1 MVLIGSPDLEYLES
15 AHKTIMGESS
25 EEFEDSDLPG
35 MRIADDEGL
44 KLAVLISSSQA
55 FSGWTN

>member
-1 MVLIGSPDLEYLES
+1 
-15 AHKTIMGESS
+15 MGELS
-25 EEFEDSDLPG
+25 EEFEDFDSPR

-55 FSGWTN
+55 FSGWTS

>member
-1 MVLIGSPDLEYLES
+1 
-15 AHKTIMGESS
+15 MGELS
-25 EEFEDSDLPG
+25 EEFKDSDLPG
-35 MRIADDEGL
+35 MRIADGEGL